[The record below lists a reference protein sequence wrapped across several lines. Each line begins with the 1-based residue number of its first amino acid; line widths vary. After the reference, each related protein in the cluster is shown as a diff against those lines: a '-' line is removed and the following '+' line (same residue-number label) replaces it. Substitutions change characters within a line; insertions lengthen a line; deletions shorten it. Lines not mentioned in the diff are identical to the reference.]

1 MPIRTVRSIMKK
13 MGRLYILM
21 LSDEYKRTLIDHDK
35 TIESYKKNLN
45 LLKSEK
51 EHYIDQY
58 QKLSQWAQ
66 NELIEREKQLKQ
78 VTDELAKTTQQN
90 SQQSPQLPSL
100 EVLSDTTS
108 QLSATKKQLTEANN
122 QLIATKNKLIEAGNQ
137 YQQLQNTYQQCRVR
151 NDDVEKRLEQMTELE
166 KKLKDV
172 SQSNAELRSKIET
185 LQKDLS
191 LSKTNESK
199 YQNEIVTKNEEL
211 RLFKVNWEALNRDYE
226 IIKNDFAKPG
236 FQIDFQ
242 IGI

>member
-1 MPIRTVRSIMKK
+1 M
-13 MGRLYILM
+13 
-21 LSDEYKRTLIDHDK
+21 
-35 TIESYKKNLN
+35 N

-78 VTDELAKTTQQN
+78 VTDELAKTSQHH

-108 QLSATKKQLTEANN
+108 QLSETKKQLSEAND

-137 YQQLQNTYQQCRVR
+137 YQQLQNSYQQCRVR
-151 NDDVEKRLEQMTELE
+151 NDDVEKRLEQMIDLE
-166 KKLKDV
+166 NKLKDV
-172 SQSNAELRSKIET
+172 SQSNTELRSRIDT

-199 YQNEIVTKNEEL
+199 SQNDIVTKNEEL
-211 RLFKVNWEALNRDYE
+211 RLFKINWEALNRDFE
-226 IIKNDFAKPG
+226 MMKNDYAKEG
-236 FQIDFQ
+236 FQLSQ
-242 IGI
+242 IVKSYTRLPRFTRLQ